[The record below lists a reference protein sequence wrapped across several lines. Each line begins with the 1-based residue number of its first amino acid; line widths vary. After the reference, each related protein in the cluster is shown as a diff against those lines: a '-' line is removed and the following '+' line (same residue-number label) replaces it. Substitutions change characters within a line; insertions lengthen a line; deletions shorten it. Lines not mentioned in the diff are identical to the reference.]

1 MVKVNKVLATDHFGY
16 LDIDWDIIARVL
28 EEAYEDEV
36 KAPTLVVAT
45 KRLKRFSGMHKI
57 KHGAREFILKRPPRG
72 ADEEFISA
80 VMHGEDAP
88 RFYHEAQLSGGW
100 LEHIYCNGMKSLK
113 YFGLEKWYPEWITKK
128 SKYITAVCIIHVL
141 AHEMQHSIQTDGY
154 VIGSPCP
161 HNLTMCDD
169 WTSSVDRLPGSYFH
183 TPKEADAE
191 IGAQELGPI
200 IFERYAELVGWKE
213 E

>member
-16 LDIDWDIIARVL
+16 IDIDWDIIARVL

-45 KRLKRFSGMHKI
+45 KRLKKFTGMHRI
-57 KHGAREFILKRPPRG
+57 NHGAREFVLKKPPRG
-72 ADEEFISA
+72 ADREFIDA
-80 VMHGEDAP
+80 VMEGDDAP

-100 LEHIYCNGMKSLK
+100 LERIYTNGIRSFR
-113 YFGLEKWYPEWITKK
+113 YFELEKWYPDWVT
-128 SKYITAVCIIHVL
+128 SKQAYITAACIIHVL
-141 AHEMQHSIQTDGY
+141 AHEMQHAIQTDGY
-154 VIGSPCP
+154 KIGMPCP
-161 HNLTMCDD
+161 YNLTMCHD
-169 WTSSVDRLPGSYFH
+169 WKNSTHRLPKPYFH
-183 TPKEADAE
+183 TDKEADAE